1 MQNEMDQK
9 YEFRHAVREDAD
21 TIFTLYRSLVG
32 TPFCAWDENYPA
44 RDNLKEDLTAHSIYC
59 LCEGK
64 KIIAVATAMHCP
76 EHDVLPWGP
85 AIRKP
90 CDLMR
95 IGVSRDHQGC
105 GIGAFL
111 LRKMI
116 NASRD
121 AGYDAMRILVCQT
134 NLPAVKLYR
143 KAGARYRGETTA
155 YGIDW
160 FCYEIV
166 YSEQKNPKGN
176 EPS

>member
-1 MQNEMDQK
+1 MKNELPEK

-21 TIFTLYRSLVG
+21 TIFALYRSLAG
-32 TPFCAWDENYPA
+32 TPYCAWDENYPA
-44 RDNLKEDLTAHSIYC
+44 RSNLDEDLAANAIYC
-59 LCEGK
+59 LCDGP

-85 AIRKP
+85 AVRKP

-95 IGVSRDHQGC
+95 IGVARGMQGH
-105 GIGAFL
+105 GIGAL
-111 LRKMI
+111 LLQKMI
-116 NASRD
+116 RASRD
-121 AGYDAMRILVCQT
+121 AGYDSMRILVSRK

-143 KAGARYRGETTA
+143 GAGALYRGETFA

-166 YSEQKNPKGN
+166 YSNPDSMKGIS
-176 EPS
+176 PS